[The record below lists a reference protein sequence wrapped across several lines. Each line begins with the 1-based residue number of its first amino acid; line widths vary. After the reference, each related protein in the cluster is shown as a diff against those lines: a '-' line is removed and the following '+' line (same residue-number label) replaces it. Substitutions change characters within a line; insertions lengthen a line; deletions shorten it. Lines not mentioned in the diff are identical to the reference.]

1 MPRQWKWNGNNAY
14 LEQFKGRFS
23 FKAFLW
29 IEIVGTNLCL
39 GIWHKSAQNLAVHSS
54 TTCHL
59 QSILMVEGV
68 IYFFFL
74 WNLFLKSNLSWLVLN
89 DANRRRS
96 TIHWIRCITFK
107 MSQCSIINHLCSNS
121 YQICSLCTLFFW
133 RPPEAASNAALS
145 TYPYWRF
152 LTHSAWSGRTRY
164 FLLSLPNRMIT
175 FKHTYMNTKCLTCT
189 AK

>member
-1 MPRQWKWNGNNAY
+1 
-14 LEQFKGRFS
+14 
-23 FKAFLW
+23 
-29 IEIVGTNLCL
+29 
-39 GIWHKSAQNLAVHSS
+39 
-54 TTCHL
+54 
-59 QSILMVEGV
+59 MVEGV

-164 FLLSLPNRMIT
+164 FLLSLANKMITLDHTYIQCVLLVLPNRILT
-175 FKHTYMNTKCLTCT
+175 FNHDAQLPWGRHSWSQVPWLLNSSLKSPGSHSRQTY
-189 AK
+189 